1 MDWTE
6 CKNNKFAKESKT
18 DKNLIQSLIKAS
30 QKRQQTEKLIQL
42 NETTASSKLSLAY
55 DALRE
60 LLEALA
66 ISKGYKIYNHECFC
80 AFLKEIIKESQLGD
94 QFNKIRKIRNAINYY
109 GKDITTEEAEKII
122 KDINTITEKIRKKVK

>member
-6 CKNNKFAKESKT
+6 CKNKRFAKEAKT
-18 DKNLIQSLIKAS
+18 DRNLINSLIKAS
-30 QKRQQTEKLIQL
+30 SKKQQTEKMLKL
-42 NETTASSKLSLAY
+42 DDTTATSKLSLAY

-66 ISKGYKIYNHECFC
+66 ITKGHKIYNHECFC
-80 AFLKEIIKESQLGD
+80 AFLKEVLNESGLGD

-109 GKDITTEEAEKII
+109 GKDITTEEAEQIINEITALTGKI
-122 KDINTITEKIRKKVK
+122 KQKL